1 MKKLILSL
9 VTMAS
14 LAFAA
19 NAVTNMCVKT
29 TDGKIIT
36 VDVEKVVEVYYEEAS
51 STADN
56 QGVTVTGRVGD
67 YNYVDL
73 GLPSGTM
80 WATYNVGATKPAEYG
95 DYFAWGETKPK
106 EYYSDSTYKWCKDTG
121 EKDGWGYRIY
131 KYTKYCADSE
141 YGTVDNK
148 TVLEA
153 EDDAATANWG
163 SAWRMPTAE
172 EIDELIDA
180 CNWKWM
186 DNYYATGIAGRL
198 GTSVYNGATIFLPAA
213 GYRYTDLYAAGGGD
227 YWSSSLYEYGSYR
240 ASHLKFGEYF
250 IDSDDDHRDD
260 GRSVRAVLR

>member
-1 MKKLILSL
+1 
-9 VTMAS
+9 MAS

-36 VDVEKVVEVYYEEAS
+36 VDVDKVVEVYYEEAS
-51 STADN
+51 SSADN

-73 GLPSGTM
+73 GLPSGTK
-80 WATYNVGATKPAEYG
+80 WATYNVGATKPTEYG

-106 EYYSDSTYKWCKDTG
+106 EEYTWETYKWFKG
-121 EKDGWGYRIY
+121 SSNSM
-131 KYTKYCADSE
+131 TKYCTNNND
-141 YGTVDNK
+141 GTVDNK
-148 TVLEA
+148 KVLDA

-163 SAWRMPTAE
+163 SAWRMPSAE

-213 GYRYTDLYAAGGGD
+213 GYRFTTDLYSAGYGGG
-227 YWSSSLYEYGSYR
+227 YWSSSLYEYGSGNAYY
-240 ASHLKFGEYF
+240 LDFD
-250 IDSDDDHRDD
+250 DSSISRYDD
-260 GRSVRAVLR
+260 GRHHGQSVRAVLR